1 MTALPDDTSDAGPG
15 SSASPV
21 LPDNAGASTDLVFPD
36 YTGAWTGAV
45 MPALLNGQ
53 HPDWLPGP
61 LAGARGVLLLV
72 LDGLGWAMLREQ
84 QARMPTLAAMAGGPI
99 TTVVPSTTAA
109 GLTSLATGAAPAEH
123 GLTGYRIRV
132 GGEPLNVLQWDKK
145 GPDPATTQPV
155 PPFLGHQVPVVT
167 RAEFRNSGFTLAHLR
182 SGTLIGWKT
191 TATLVEH
198 CRGLASD
205 KHSFV
210 YAYYDGID
218 KVAHEFGLR
227 NAFVPAELAAADRLV
242 GELLDALP
250 ASWALAVTAD
260 HGQVHVS
267 AGDAIAL
274 DAVAGMV
281 AAYGGEGRFR
291 TLYARRGAV
300 RDLAQA
306 CEERYAD
313 AGWVFTRERLFDE
326 GWLGPHASLEVR
338 GRVGDVILAAREP
351 VIFSDPEWSQEAAM
365 RSHHGSLTAAEMLV
379 PLVAARGRS

>member
-1 MTALPDDTSDAGPG
+1 VTALPDDTSDAGPG

-155 PPFLGHQVPVVT
+155 PPFLGLQVPVVT

-218 KVAHEFGLR
+218 KVAHEFGLGR
-227 NAFVPAELAAADRLV
+227 YYDAELEAVDRLV
-242 GELLDALP
+242 AETGFERP
-250 ASWALAVTAD
+250 AALAEVKRYTSTPTYQLSYLFGRHMIEKLKAD
-260 HGQVHVS
+260 VQ
-267 AGDAIAL
+267 AREGDNFELRRFHDTLI
-274 DAVAGMV
+274 
-281 AAYGGEGRFR
+281 YGG
-291 TLYARRGAV
+291 TMPVSYARR
-300 RDLAQA
+300 
-306 CEERYAD
+306 
-313 AGWVFTRERLFDE
+313 LFE
-326 GWLGPHASLEVR
+326 TN
-338 GRVGDVILAAREP
+338 GR
-351 VIFSDPEWSQEAAM
+351 
-365 RSHHGSLTAAEMLV
+365 
-379 PLVAARGRS
+379 

>member
-1 MTALPDDTSDAGPG
+1 MSALLDDTSNTD
-15 SSASPV
+15 SALADP
-21 LPDNAGASTDLVFPD
+21 VFPD
-36 YTGAWTGAV
+36 YAGAWTGAV
-45 MPALLNGQ
+45 MPALLDRQ
-53 HPDWLPGP
+53 HRQWLPEP
-61 LAGARGVLLLV
+61 LAGASGVVLLV
-72 LDGLGWAMLREQ
+72 LDGLGWAMLQ
-84 QARMPTLAAMAGGPI
+84 HQAARLPTLTAMAGGPI

-132 GGEPLNVLQWDKK
+132 GGEPLNVLRWDKK
-145 GPDPATTQPV
+145 GPDPAATQPV
-155 PPFLGHQVPVVT
+155 PPFLGRTVPVVT

-182 SGTLIGWKT
+182 TGTLIGWKT

-205 KHSFV
+205 KHRFI

-227 NAFVPAELAAADRLV
+227 NAFVPAELAAVDRLV
-242 GELLDALP
+242 DELLDALP

-260 HGQVHVS
+260 HGQVHVD
-267 AGDAIAL
+267 AGKAIAL
-274 DAVAGMV
+274 DAVAAMV
-281 AAYGGEGRFR
+281 DVYGGEGRFR
-291 TLYARRGAV
+291 TLYARHGAA

-306 CEERYAD
+306 CEDRYAS
-313 AGWVFTRERLFDE
+313 AGWIFTRERLFDE

-351 VIFSDPEWSQEAAM
+351 IIFSDPGWSQEAAM